1 MSSATGTRRAAPDR
15 IRSTNQSAFGG
26 GALATAAL
34 GIRCNSGFGTA
45 PLSSLNGRGDHQ
57 GALTDDERRFLHAQ
71 RRIWW
76 MVMGGIAMNRPDAHT
91 LILFRGEPAI
101 GAVMCAG

>member
-1 MSSATGTRRAAPDR
+1 
-15 IRSTNQSAFGG
+15 
-26 GALATAAL
+26 
-34 GIRCNSGFGTA
+34 
-45 PLSSLNGRGDHQ
+45 
-57 GALTDDERRFLHAQ
+57 LTDDERRFLHAQ